1 MKLNETAVRKLPPP
15 TTGYILFRD
24 DEMTGFAVRVTAG
37 GAKSFVL
44 GYTVDGRERRLTI
57 GKYPSW
63 SATAARQRVK
73 ELRQQIDRGIDP
85 LGEKQQRRKAPT
97 FADIAKEYLERHAVN
112 KKSGKAYAAVLDRD
126 VLPMWGKRKAEDIKR
141 RDVIALV
148 EAKAKSAPVGANRLL
163 ELVRGMFNWAISRDL
178 LEYNPC
184 IQVKAPTKEKSRERV
199 LSADEIRIMWSVL
212 DAAPITPVVA
222 GVLRFI
228 LTTAPRPGVT
238 CAAEWTEIDHDWWT
252 IPGSK
257 TKNGLAHRVPL
268 SSLALEI
275 LSERPKTGKYVFPSR
290 YRSRNTHT
298 SEPSIANAVNLN
310 GCFRLPHWTPH
321 DLRRSGASH
330 MASLEIARFVV
341 GRVLNH
347 AEPGVTKIYD
357 RHSYD
362 AEKRAALER
371 WERRLRT
378 IIGVPVESK
387 VVEISR

>member
-1 MKLNETAVRKLPPP
+1 M
-15 TTGYILFRD
+15 
-24 DEMTGFAVRVTAG
+24 
-37 GAKSFVL
+37 
-44 GYTVDGRERRLTI
+44 
-57 GKYPSW
+57 
-63 SATAARQRVK
+63 K

-163 ELVRGMFNWAISRDL
+163 ELVRGMFNWAISCDLLEYNPCMRARASADGHINHPIAKRVLLYSYLCGTTLELVRGMFNWAISRDL

-228 LTTAPRPGVT
+228 LTTAQRPGET